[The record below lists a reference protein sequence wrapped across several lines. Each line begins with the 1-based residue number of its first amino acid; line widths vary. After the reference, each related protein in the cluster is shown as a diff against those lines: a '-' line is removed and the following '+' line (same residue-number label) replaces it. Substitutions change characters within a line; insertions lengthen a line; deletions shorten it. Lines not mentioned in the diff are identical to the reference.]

1 MHKSFLIFK
10 HEFLRKIKSTG
21 FLILTL
27 SIPLAALTGI
37 GLFRLAKIFFYN
49 QDQSIP
55 AIGVVDQVGIF
66 DDHMDLGI
74 TKLLPYSDRKEVNQA
89 LTVGEV
95 TEFFVIPED
104 YLSRGVIERYTL
116 ENEANTSTTTS
127 NLIWR
132 FLTMNLLDEEIP
144 PEMIALIVSPM
155 ELEVTQITEEGEIAL
170 EQKNQANIIIPG
182 VFALLMSF
190 ALMTGTNSL
199 VGGLGEE
206 KESRLI
212 EVLFSSVSIRQLLI
226 SKVLALGL
234 AGLIQ
239 VLVWLISF
247 PYLLDLASSSFG
259 DLFRSIQIP
268 PNFIIL
274 GIIYFV
280 LGYLLFASFSI
291 GIGAISSNATEANAL
306 AMFYVMASFIPL
318 WFIGLQVA
326 YKNNPV
332 WIILGI
338 FPLTAPIQS
347 MVRIGISDIPS
358 WQLATSIVV
367 LILSILGSL
376 YLAIKIFRVYMLM
389 YGKRPNIR
397 ELVRSLKNA

>member
-1 MHKSFLIFK
+1 MDKSFLIFK
-10 HEFLRKIKSTG
+10 HEFIRKIKSAG

-27 SIPLAALTGI
+27 SIPLAAFAGI
-37 GLFRLAKIFFYN
+37 GLFHLAKIFFED
-49 QDQSIP
+49 QDQAIP
-55 AIGVVDQVGIF
+55 AIGFVDQVGIF
-66 DDHMDLGI
+66 DDHFDLGY
-74 TKLLPYSDRKEVNQA
+74 TRMHPYSDREEVNQA
-89 LTVGEV
+89 LAKGEV
-95 TEFFVIPED
+95 NEFFIIPED
-104 YLSRGVIERYTL
+104 YLSRGIIERYTL
-116 ENEANTSTTTS
+116 ENEATTSPATS
-127 NLIWR
+127 NLIWK

-144 PEMIALIVSPM
+144 PEKINLIVSPM
-155 ELEVTQITEEGEIAL
+155 ELQVTWVTDAGEIAL

-199 VGGLGEE
+199 VSGLGEE

-212 EVLFSSVSIRQLLI
+212 EVLLSSVSIRQLLI

-247 PYLLDLASSSFG
+247 PYILSLASSSLG
-259 DLFRSIQIP
+259 DFFRGIEIP
-268 PNFIIL
+268 PGFIIL
-274 GIIYFV
+274 GIIYFI
-280 LGYLLFASFSI
+280 LGYLLFASLSI
-291 GIGAISSNATEANAL
+291 GVGAISSNVTEANAL

-326 YKNNPV
+326 YKNNSI

-347 MVRIGISDIPS
+347 MVSIGIAELPD
-358 WQLATSIVV
+358 WQLAASIIV

-376 YLAIKIFRVYMLM
+376 YLSIKIFRVYMLM
-389 YGKRPNIR
+389 YGKRPTFR
-397 ELVRSLKNA
+397 EIFRNLGAA